1 MKIPFSAFILL
12 FICIFSSC
20 SSENK
25 ENKDEMEILSV
36 TDSFATKYYTW
47 RFKDAARFSDEE
59 FTRFLRFLSSNVNQ
73 KDIDVL
79 TKSAETP
86 GFSVDSVEIK
96 EADLKAHIDI
106 KTDSGEFFRLFLG
119 KGFHSRTTHPTQN
132 LPFPNEKILF
142 YDTTLPFGM
151 FLQAAR
157 LKELLILP

>member
-1 MKIPFSAFILL
+1 MKIPFSPFILL

-86 GFSVDSVEIK
+86 GFSVDSVEFK
-96 EADLKAHIDI
+96 ETDLANVILNLTNI
-106 KTDSGEFFRLFLG
+106 YQMDSLG
-119 KGFHSRTTHPTQN
+119 KEPQLTSKTTQ
-132 LPFPNEKILF
+132 K
-142 YDTTLPFGM
+142 
-151 FLQAAR
+151 
-157 LKELLILP
+157 LILKKNNGKWQVSKIIKVSQASH

>member
-59 FTRFLRFLSSNVNQ
+59 CTKFLRFLSSNVNQ

-79 TKSAETP
+79 TKSKEAP

-96 EADLKAHIDI
+96 EADLANVILNLTNIYQMDSLGIEPKLTS
-106 KTDSGEFFRLFLG
+106 KT
-119 KGFHSRTTHPTQN
+119 TQ
-132 LPFPNEKILF
+132 K
-142 YDTTLPFGM
+142 
-151 FLQAAR
+151 
-157 LKELLILP
+157 LILKKNNGKWQVYKVIDKLP

>member
-12 FICIFSSC
+12 IICIFSSC
-20 SSENK
+20 SQENK

-73 KDIDVL
+73 KDIDIL

-96 EADLKAHIDI
+96 EADLANVILNLSNI
-106 KTDSGEFFRLFLG
+106 YQMDSLG
-119 KGFHSRTTHPTQN
+119 TEPKLTPKTTH
-132 LPFPNEKILF
+132 
-142 YDTTLPFGM
+142 
-151 FLQAAR
+151 R
-157 LKELLILP
+157 LILKKNNGKWQVNKIIDKDI

>member
-1 MKIPFSAFILL
+1 
-12 FICIFSSC
+12 
-20 SSENK
+20 
-25 ENKDEMEILSV
+25 MEILSV

-96 EADLKAHIDI
+96 EADLADVTLKLTNIYQM
-106 KTDSGEFFRLFLG
+106 DSLG
-119 KGFHSRTTHPTQN
+119 KEPQLTPKTTH
-132 LPFPNEKILF
+132 
-142 YDTTLPFGM
+142 
-151 FLQAAR
+151 R
-157 LKELLILP
+157 LILKKNNGKWQINKIIDKDI

>member
-12 FICIFSSC
+12 IICIFSSC
-20 SSENK
+20 SQENK

-73 KDIDVL
+73 KDIDIL

-96 EADLKAHIDI
+96 EADLADVTLKLTNIYQM
-106 KTDSGEFFRLFLG
+106 DSLG
-119 KGFHSRTTHPTQN
+119 KEPQLTSKTTQ
-132 LPFPNEKILF
+132 K
-142 YDTTLPFGM
+142 
-151 FLQAAR
+151 
-157 LKELLILP
+157 LILKKNNGKWQVSKIIKVSQASH

>member
-25 ENKDEMEILSV
+25 ENKDEMEIRSV
-36 TDSFATKYYTW
+36 TDSFATNYYTW

-73 KDIDVL
+73 KDIDIL
-79 TKSAETP
+79 TKSEETP

-96 EADLKAHIDI
+96 ETDLANVILNLTNI
-106 KTDSGEFFRLFLG
+106 YQMDSLG
-119 KGFHSRTTHPTQN
+119 KEPQLTPKTAQ
-132 LPFPNEKILF
+132 K
-142 YDTTLPFGM
+142 
-151 FLQAAR
+151 
-157 LKELLILP
+157 LILRKDNDKWKVSKIIKVSQASH

>member
-12 FICIFSSC
+12 LICIFSSC

-47 RFKDAARFSDEE
+47 RFKDAARFSDED
-59 FTRFLRFLSSNVNQ
+59 FTRFLRFLSSNVNK

-86 GFSVDSVEIK
+86 GFSVDNINIK
-96 EADLKAHIDI
+96 ETDLADVTLKLTNI
-106 KTDSGEFFRLFLG
+106 
-119 KGFHSRTTHPTQN
+119 
-132 LPFPNEKILF
+132 
-142 YDTTLPFGM
+142 
-151 FLQAAR
+151 
-157 LKELLILP
+157 

>member
-59 FTRFLRFLSSNVNQ
+59 CTKFLRFLSSNVNQ
-73 KDIDVL
+73 KYIDVL

-96 EADLKAHIDI
+96 EADLADVTLKLTNIYQM
-106 KTDSGEFFRLFLG
+106 DSLG
-119 KGFHSRTTHPTQN
+119 KEPQLTSTTIQ
-132 LPFPNEKILF
+132 K
-142 YDTTLPFGM
+142 
-151 FLQAAR
+151 
-157 LKELLILP
+157 LILKKDNGKWKVSKVKSKN

>member
-96 EADLKAHIDI
+96 EADLADVTLNLTNIYQM
-106 KTDSGEFFRLFLG
+106 DSLG
-119 KGFHSRTTHPTQN
+119 KEPQLTSKTTQ
-132 LPFPNEKILF
+132 K
-142 YDTTLPFGM
+142 
-151 FLQAAR
+151 
-157 LKELLILP
+157 LILKKNNGKWQVSKIIKVSQASH

>member
-1 MKIPFSAFILL
+1 MKIQFSAFILL

-96 EADLKAHIDI
+96 ETDLADVTLNLTNIYQM
-106 KTDSGEFFRLFLG
+106 DSLG
-119 KGFHSRTTHPTQN
+119 KEPQLTSKTTQ
-132 LPFPNEKILF
+132 K
-142 YDTTLPFGM
+142 
-151 FLQAAR
+151 
-157 LKELLILP
+157 LILKKNNGKWQVSKIIKVSQASH

>member
-1 MKIPFSAFILL
+1 MKIPFSPFILL

-73 KDIDVL
+73 KDIDIL
-79 TKSAETP
+79 TKSEEAP

-96 EADLKAHIDI
+96 ETDLANVILNLTNI
-106 KTDSGEFFRLFLG
+106 YQMDSLG
-119 KGFHSRTTHPTQN
+119 KEPQLTSKTTQ
-132 LPFPNEKILF
+132 K
-142 YDTTLPFGM
+142 
-151 FLQAAR
+151 
-157 LKELLILP
+157 LILKKNNGKWQVSKIIKVSQASH

>member
-12 FICIFSSC
+12 LICIFSSC

-59 FTRFLRFLSSNVNQ
+59 FTRFLRFLSSNVNK

-86 GFSVDSVEIK
+86 GFSVDNINIK
-96 EADLKAHIDI
+96 ETDLADVTLKLTNIYQM
-106 KTDSGEFFRLFLG
+106 DSLG
-119 KGFHSRTTHPTQN
+119 KEPQLTEKTTH
-132 LPFPNEKILF
+132 K
-142 YDTTLPFGM
+142 
-151 FLQAAR
+151 
-157 LKELLILP
+157 LILKKSNGKWKVSKLINKNL

>member
-12 FICIFSSC
+12 IICIFSSC
-20 SSENK
+20 SQENK

-59 FTRFLRFLSSNVNQ
+59 CTKFLRFLSSNVNQ

-86 GFSVDSVEIK
+86 GFSVDNINIK
-96 EADLKAHIDI
+96 ETDLADVTLKLTNIYQM
-106 KTDSGEFFRLFLG
+106 DSIG
-119 KGFHSRTTHPTQN
+119 KEPELTTKTTH
-132 LPFPNEKILF
+132 K
-142 YDTTLPFGM
+142 
-151 FLQAAR
+151 
-157 LKELLILP
+157 LILKKNNGKWQVSKVISKNL

>member
-12 FICIFSSC
+12 LICIFSSC

-47 RFKDAARFSDEE
+47 RFKDAARFSDED
-59 FTRFLRFLSSNVNQ
+59 FTRFLRFLSSNVNK

-86 GFSVDSVEIK
+86 GFSVDNINIK
-96 EADLKAHIDI
+96 ETDLADVTLKLTNIYQM
-106 KTDSGEFFRLFLG
+106 DSLDKEPQLTE
-119 KGFHSRTTHPTQN
+119 KTTH
-132 LPFPNEKILF
+132 K
-142 YDTTLPFGM
+142 
-151 FLQAAR
+151 
-157 LKELLILP
+157 LILKKSNGQWKVSKLVKKNL

>member
-25 ENKDEMEILSV
+25 VNKDEMEILSV
-36 TDSFATKYYTW
+36 TDSFATNYYTW

-73 KDIDVL
+73 KDIDIL
-79 TKSAETP
+79 TKSEEAP

-96 EADLKAHIDI
+96 ETDLANVILNLTNI
-106 KTDSGEFFRLFLG
+106 YQMDSLG
-119 KGFHSRTTHPTQN
+119 KEPQLTPKTAQ
-132 LPFPNEKILF
+132 K
-142 YDTTLPFGM
+142 
-151 FLQAAR
+151 
-157 LKELLILP
+157 LILRKDNGKWKVSKIIKVSQASH

>member
-73 KDIDVL
+73 KDIDIL
-79 TKSAETP
+79 TKSEETP

-96 EADLKAHIDI
+96 ETDLANVILNLTNI
-106 KTDSGEFFRLFLG
+106 YQMDSLG
-119 KGFHSRTTHPTQN
+119 KEPQLTSKTTQ
-132 LPFPNEKILF
+132 K
-142 YDTTLPFGM
+142 
-151 FLQAAR
+151 
-157 LKELLILP
+157 LILKKNNGKWQVSKIIKVSQASH

>member
-59 FTRFLRFLSSNVNQ
+59 CTKFLRFLSSNVNQ

-86 GFSVDSVEIK
+86 GFSVDNINIK
-96 EADLKAHIDI
+96 EGDLADVTLKLTNIYQM
-106 KTDSGEFFRLFLG
+106 DSIGQEPKLTA
-119 KGFHSRTTHPTQN
+119 KTTH
-132 LPFPNEKILF
+132 K
-142 YDTTLPFGM
+142 
-151 FLQAAR
+151 
-157 LKELLILP
+157 LILKKNNGKWQISKVISKDL

>member
-47 RFKDAARFSDEE
+47 KFKDAARFSDEE
-59 FTRFLRFLSSNVNQ
+59 CTKFLRFLSSNVNQ

-86 GFSVDSVEIK
+86 GFSVDNINIK
-96 EADLKAHIDI
+96 EGDLADVTLKLTNIYQM
-106 KTDSGEFFRLFLG
+106 DSIGQEPKLTA
-119 KGFHSRTTHPTQN
+119 KTTHKLIMKKNNGKWQVS
-132 LPFPNEKILF
+132 KIISKDL
-142 YDTTLPFGM
+142 
-151 FLQAAR
+151 
-157 LKELLILP
+157 

>member
-20 SSENK
+20 STENK

-59 FTRFLRFLSSNVNQ
+59 CTKFLRFLSSNVNQ
-73 KDIDVL
+73 RDIDVL

-86 GFSVDSVEIK
+86 GFSVDKIN
-96 EADLKAHIDI
+96 IR
-106 KTDSGEFFRLFLG
+106 KTDLADVTLNLTNIYQMDSLG
-119 KGFHSRTTHPTQN
+119 TEPQLTAKTTH
-132 LPFPNEKILF
+132 K
-142 YDTTLPFGM
+142 
-151 FLQAAR
+151 
-157 LKELLILP
+157 LILKKNNGKWQVSKVTSKNL